1 MNKKKLFHVSEQ
13 ADINEFIPRLS
24 PHTNQPVVWAIAE
37 NKLANYL
44 LPRNCPRVAY
54 CVGDKTS
61 IADRRHFLSFSS
73 QAIAIEALWYEQA
86 IDTTLYL
93 YEMPAHTFNLFDSV
107 AGYYV
112 SYAVVFP
119 EAKHI
124 IDNPIQAILAKNIE
138 LRLLPCLWQLHD
150 AVVNSTLEFSSIR
163 MKNAQPKT
171 TS

>member
-13 ADINEFIPRLS
+13 ADINKFIPRPS

-54 CVGDKTS
+54 CVGDQTS
-61 IADRRHFLSFSS
+61 IADQRHFLSFSS

-86 IDTTLYL
+86 INTTLYL
-93 YEMPAHTFNLFDSV
+93 YEMPAHTFNLFDYV

-124 IDNPIQAILAKNIE
+124 IDAPIQAILAKNIE
-138 LRLLPCLWQLHD
+138 LRLLPSLWQLHD

>member
-1 MNKKKLFHVSEQ
+1 VNKTKLFHVSEQ
-13 ADINEFIPRLS
+13 ADINEFSPRAS
-24 PHTNQPVVWAIAE
+24 PHPNQPVVWAIAE

-54 CVGDKTS
+54 CAGAKTS

-73 QAIAIEALWYEQA
+73 QAIAIEALWYEQV
-86 IDTTLYL
+86 INTTLYL
-93 YEMPAHTFNLFDSV
+93 YEMPAYSFNLFDSI

-112 SYAVVFP
+112 SHGVIFP
-119 EAKHI
+119 KAKHV
-124 IDNPIQAILAKNIE
+124 IDNPLQAILAQNIE
-138 LRLLPCLWQLHD
+138 LRLLPSLWQLHD

-171 TS
+171 IS

>member
-1 MNKKKLFHVSEQ
+1 VNKKKLFHVSEQ
-13 ADINEFIPRLS
+13 ADIKEFIPRPS

-44 LPRNCPRVAY
+44 LPRNCPRIAY

-61 IADRRHFLSFSS
+61 IADQRHFLSFSS
-73 QAIAIEALWYEQA
+73 QAIAIEGLWYEQA
-86 IDTTLYL
+86 INTTLYL
-93 YEMPAHTFNLFDSV
+93 YEMPTHTFNLFDSI

-112 SYAVVFP
+112 SYAVAFP
-119 EAKHI
+119 EAQHI
-124 IDNPIQAILAKNIE
+124 INTPIQAILAKNIE
-138 LRLLPCLWQLHD
+138 LRLLPSLWQLHD

-163 MKNAQPKT
+163 MKNAQPKI